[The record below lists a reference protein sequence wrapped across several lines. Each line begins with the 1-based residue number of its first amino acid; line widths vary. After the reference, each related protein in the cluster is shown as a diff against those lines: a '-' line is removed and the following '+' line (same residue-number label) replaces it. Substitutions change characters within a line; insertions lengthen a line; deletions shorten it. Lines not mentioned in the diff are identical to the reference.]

1 MRAGE
6 YSYYMRL
13 LEEAPA
19 GNRRLMELFLPTMQ
33 RRALKLIL
41 FTALPSIPVQLLAV
55 GTILEF
61 SHA

>member
-1 MRAGE
+1 
-6 YSYYMRL
+6 MRL